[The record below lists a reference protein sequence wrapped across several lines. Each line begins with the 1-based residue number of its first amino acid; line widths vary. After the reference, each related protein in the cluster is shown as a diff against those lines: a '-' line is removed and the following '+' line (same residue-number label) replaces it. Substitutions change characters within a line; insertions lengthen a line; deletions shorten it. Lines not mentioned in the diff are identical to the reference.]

1 MELRKIYRELEFTSL
16 YKEIRVE
23 DEGAVHR
30 EATSLD
36 AIDYKDMGVIA
47 SIQGRCPYD
56 IVLDRFALSDGKA
69 VFYSERTDELF
80 SALSRANEVTIHNL
94 KPLFLAAVREGI
106 ELHSAFFDTM
116 LAVYLINPARKDY
129 GIDSPS

>member
-1 MELRKIYRELEFTSL
+1 
-16 YKEIRVE
+16 
-23 DEGAVHR
+23 
-30 EATSLD
+30 
-36 AIDYKDMGVIA
+36 MGVIA

-94 KPLFLAAVREGI
+94 KPLFLAAVGTGSTSPCLFRY
-106 ELHSAFFDTM
+106 H
-116 LAVYLINPARKDY
+116 ARRLPD
-129 GIDSPS
+129 